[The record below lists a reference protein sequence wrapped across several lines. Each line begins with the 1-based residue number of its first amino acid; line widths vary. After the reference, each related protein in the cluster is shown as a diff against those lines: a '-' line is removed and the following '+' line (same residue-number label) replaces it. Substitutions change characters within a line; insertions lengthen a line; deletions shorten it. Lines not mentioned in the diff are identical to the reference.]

1 MTYLLF
7 GWIVILGGGI
17 GALAA
22 GRQRRLASGLA
33 VAAVWVG
40 SLAAAVPV
48 AATLAGRPPAALSWA
63 WSVPTGGLAIGLDG
77 LSAFFCLPV
86 LILAPLAALYGR
98 AYLTHDTRRPGSV
111 WFFYN
116 LLVVSLAVVL
126 AARDGILFLVAWE
139 VMAMASFVLVVH
151 DHQRPAVRAAGWTYL
166 VATHLGTAALLV
178 FFALLGNRAGSLDF
192 ASIAA
197 AGRPSAGA
205 AGILF
210 ALALTGFGAKAGLLP
225 LHVWLPEAHPAAP
238 SHVSALMSGV
248 MINSGIYGLLRAVTF
263 NGPPPAAWGWTLVG
277 LGLASGIAGVV
288 LALAQSDLKR
298 LLAYSSVENMGVVCL
313 GLGAGLLG
321 LSWHVPLLAALGLA
335 GGLLHLLNHALFK
348 GLLFLGAGAVLHSTG
363 TRDMNRLGGLIKTMP
378 WTAAAFFAGA
388 AAISALPPFNGFV
401 GELLIYFAGLQGAL
415 PASRQGIVLAAV
427 LLGGLALIGG
437 LAVACFTK
445 CFGLVFLGLPRDLPS
460 REAPWAMRLPML
472 TLAALCLGL
481 GMAAPLMPRLLAPA
495 VEALAGPSVAG
506 SLAAAEGLL
515 GRIAGVGL
523 VLVILTAALAL
534 GRRRAYGGRRSPE
547 GTWDCGYARPTAR
560 MQYTATSY
568 TQPLAELFG
577 AGLGQRRRG
586 RPVAGHFPP
595 AAALSTHTPDAAR
608 EWLFAPLFQG
618 ISRLLAPLRV
628 LQHGRIH
635 LYILYLA
642 VTLVLLLIWKGGA

>member
-1 MTYLLF
+1 MTYLLL
-7 GWIVILGGGI
+7 GWLVILGGGI

-22 GRQRRLASGLA
+22 GRRPRLASGLA
-33 VAAVWVG
+33 VAAVWGG

-48 AATLAGRPPAALSWA
+48 AATLAGRPPATLAWA
-63 WSVPTGGLAIGLDG
+63 WSVPVGGLTIALDG

-98 AYLTHDTRRPGSV
+98 AYLAHDTRRPGPV

-116 LLVVSLAVVL
+116 LLVASLTVVL
-126 AARDGILFLVAWE
+126 AARDGMLFLVAWE
-139 VMAMASFVLVVH
+139 IMAVASFGLVVY
-151 DHQRPAVRAAGWTYL
+151 DHPRPEVRAAGWTYL
-166 VATHLGTAALLV
+166 VATHLGTAALMV
-178 FFALLGNRAGSLDF
+178 YFALLGNRAGSLDF
-192 ASIAA
+192 AAIAA
-197 AGRPSAGA
+197 AGPPGPAA
-205 AGILF
+205 AGMLF
-210 ALALTGFGAKAGLLP
+210 ALALAGFGAKAGLLP
-225 LHVWLPEAHPAAP
+225 LHIWLPEAHPAAP

-248 MINSGIYGLLRAVTF
+248 MINSGIYGVLRAVTF
-263 NGPPPAAWGWTLVG
+263 AGAPPAAWGWTLVG

-288 LALAQSDLKR
+288 LALVQTDLKR

-321 LSWHVPLLAALGLA
+321 MSWQMPLLAALGLA

-348 GLLFLGAGAVLHSTG
+348 GLLFLGAGAVLHATG
-363 TRDMNRLGGLIKTMP
+363 TREMNRLGGLIRTMP

-388 AAISALPPFNGFV
+388 AAIAALPPFNGFV

-415 PASRQGIVLAAV
+415 GASRQGIVLAAV

-472 TLAALCLGL
+472 VLAGLCLGL
-481 GMAAPLMPRLLAPA
+481 GVAAPLLPRLLAPA
-495 VEALAGPSVAG
+495 VATLAGPSVAG
-506 SLAAAEGLL
+506 TLAATEGLL
-515 GRIAGVGL
+515 GRIAGVG
-523 VLVILTAALAL
+523 VLLAALTAALAL
-534 GRRRAYGGRRSPE
+534 VRRRYGGGRRSPE
-547 GTWDCGYARPTAR
+547 GTWDCGYARPTTR

-568 TQPLAELFG
+568 SQPLAEMF
-577 AGLGQRRRG
+577 AAALGQRRRG

-595 AAALSTHTPDAAR
+595 AAALSTVTPDAAR
-608 EWLFAPLFQG
+608 QWLFAPLFLG
-618 ISRLLAPLRV
+618 IARLLAPLRV

-642 VTLVLLLIWKGGA
+642 VTLVLLLVWKGGA